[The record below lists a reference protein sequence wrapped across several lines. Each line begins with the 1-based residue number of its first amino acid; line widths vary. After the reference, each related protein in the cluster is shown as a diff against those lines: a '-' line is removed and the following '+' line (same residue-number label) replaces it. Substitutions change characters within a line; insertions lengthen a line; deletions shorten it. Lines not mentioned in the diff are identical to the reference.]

1 MHPQPPLICQF
12 LYHTYTDRQGIIV
25 CVSTLAY
32 RLLRGISPFT
42 EKKTEIVFFVL
53 NTKQ

>member
-1 MHPQPPLICQF
+1 MIGALIYQF

-25 CVSTLAY
+25 CVTTLAY
-32 RLLRGISPFT
+32 RLLQGISPLT
-42 EKKTEIVFFVL
+42 ETSLKVVFITL